1 VDATITKAD
10 VFGCQDGNC
19 LGEVEVDWERYET
32 RSRELG
38 GTILA
43 GEIFDRATIVRLRIT
58 GMTAIW
64 LARKP
69 ELTADGVDVEWW
81 LEL

>member
-1 VDATITKAD
+1 MDTTMTKAD
-10 VFGCQDGNC
+10 VFDCRDGN
-19 LGEVEVDWERYET
+19 LVGEVEVDWDGYEA
-32 RSRELG
+32 RSRALQ

-43 GEIFDRATIVRLRIT
+43 GEIFDRATIARLRIT
-58 GMTAIW
+58 GQTAIW

-69 ELTADGVDVEWW
+69 DLAADAVDVEWW

>member
-1 VDATITKAD
+1 MTKAD
-10 VFGCQDGNC
+10 VFDCRDGN
-19 LGEVEVDWERYET
+19 LVGEVEVDWDGYEA
-32 RSRELG
+32 RSRALK

-43 GEIFDRATIVRLRIT
+43 GEIFDRATIARLRIT
-58 GMTAIW
+58 GLTAIW

-69 ELTADGVDVEWW
+69 ELAAEGVDVEWW